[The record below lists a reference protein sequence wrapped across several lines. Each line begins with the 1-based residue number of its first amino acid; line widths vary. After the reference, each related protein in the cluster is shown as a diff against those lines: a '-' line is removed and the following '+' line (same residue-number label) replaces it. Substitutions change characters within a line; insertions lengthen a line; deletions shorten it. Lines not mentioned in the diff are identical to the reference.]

1 MFRRIVFAAA
11 VSGLIA
17 GLFLSAAQ
25 ALRVIPLILEAE
37 TYEKASPPARAL
49 PAGTPA
55 LGDEAGIDFSRT
67 ALTAVSNVISAIGF
81 ALLLVA
87 GFSLRGGSDWR
98 SGILWGL
105 GGFAAFS
112 LAPSLGLPPEL
123 PGTFAAPL
131 AGRQVWWA
139 FTAAATS
146 GGLAFAAFSRGWG
159 LKAFGAALIAL
170 PHLIGAP
177 QPAQHGGLAPEALM
191 QAFVLAALATSL
203 LYWIVLGTLAGYFFH
218 RFEQV

>member
-1 MFRRIVFAAA
+1 MFRRINFAAA

-112 LAPSLGLPPEL
+112 LAP
-123 PGTFAAPL
+123 
-131 AGRQVWWA
+131 
-139 FTAAATS
+139 
-146 GGLAFAAFSRGWG
+146 
-159 LKAFGAALIAL
+159 
-170 PHLIGAP
+170 
-177 QPAQHGGLAPEALM
+177 EAM
-191 QAFVLAALATSL
+191 MHAFVLAALATSL
-203 LYWIVLGTLAGYFFH
+203 IFWIVLGTLAGYFFH